1 MKKIYSILLAL
12 VMLAIPATVVAQF
25 RYAPVVGVNI
35 TDLKFKQELFP
46 VDKMVGF
53 QAGIMGELM
62 FPGLGFG
69 MDFGLLYNQA
79 GAKTDHGTRQ
89 KWKAD
94 GFGKETAQVHM
105 LQIPVHLRFKWTRM
119 NGLEDY
125 IAPFVYGGPEFGINI
140 AHSNIKGNAGVPNPY
155 EYAGGDLG
163 MTAGGGAEIFK
174 RWQVSL
180 QYTWGL
186 TYMLKT
192 RKLEN
197 VSAQNRQW
205 TVRVAYFF

>member
-1 MKKIYSILLAL
+1 
-12 VMLAIPATVVAQF
+12 
-25 RYAPVVGVNI
+25 
-35 TDLKFKQELFP
+35 
-46 VDKMVGF
+46 
-53 QAGIMGELM
+53 
-62 FPGLGFG
+62 
-69 MDFGLLYNQA
+69 
-79 GAKTDHGTRQ
+79 
-89 KWKAD
+89 
-94 GFGKETAQVHM
+94 
-105 LQIPVHLRFKWTRM
+105 
-119 NGLEDY
+119 
-125 IAPFVYGGPEFGINI
+125 
-140 AHSNIKGNAGVPNPY
+140 
-155 EYAGGDLG
+155 